1 MDVLILGGGYG
12 KRLFGAYDP
21 DTYYPKGLVQI
32 SGRPCIEHI
41 LDAFSDGLIS
51 RVILETNREGEAHY
65 RNWLK
70 KSRLADKTEIFVEE
84 VSSPDNCLGVLET
97 IDIVSRHYQFK
108 RPILIVSPDNI
119 FIRKQDGLVTG
130 YTEGARIAIYKLEYL
145 EDAKKYGV
153 VEVELDKI
161 ISCIEKPLRP
171 QSRIIRTSC
180 EIWDESVFHL
190 LSRWNSSFN
199 SDKVGDFI
207 NYLITNEINV
217 ESYETSG
224 LWIDIGNE
232 QDLEKAKMM
241 VGLRA

>member
-1 MDVLILGGGYG
+1 M
-12 KRLFGAYDP
+12 
-21 DTYYPKGLVQI
+21 
-32 SGRPCIEHI
+32 
-41 LDAFSDGLIS
+41 
-51 RVILETNREGEAHY
+51 
-65 RNWLK
+65 
-70 KSRLADKTEIFVEE
+70 
-84 VSSPDNCLGVLET
+84 
-97 IDIVSRHYQFK
+97 
-108 RPILIVSPDNI
+108 
-119 FIRKQDGLVTG
+119 VTG